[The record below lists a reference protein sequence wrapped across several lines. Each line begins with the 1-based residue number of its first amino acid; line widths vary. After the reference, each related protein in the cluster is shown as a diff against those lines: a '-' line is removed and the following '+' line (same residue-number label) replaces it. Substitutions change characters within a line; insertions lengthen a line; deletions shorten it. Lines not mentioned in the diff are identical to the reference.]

1 MDFMEFLSE
10 DAYDLAIIGGG
21 INGCG
26 IARDAAGRGLKVY
39 LCEQGDLGSATS
51 SASSKLLHG
60 GLRYLE
66 TREFRLVREA
76 LEERN
81 IVLSLAPHIAY
92 PLRFLLLYR
101 HRPKWKIRCGLLL
114 YDLLREKSEVFPR
127 SQAIAI
133 EDRAVFA
140 PTVKD
145 GFLYSDCWVDDSRLV
160 VLNAV
165 DAAKRG
171 AVIQTRTRC
180 VRARK
185 IDNVWRVT
193 VRKIDNAEST
203 IYAKILVNA
212 GGPWVTK
219 IFADVLDK
227 PPRRST
233 RLIKGGHIVVRRKPF
248 IPQDLA
254 YTLEHDDRRVVF
266 SLPFE
271 KEWRLIGTTEIPY
284 NGDPSHASVSE
295 EEIDY
300 LCRGVNRY
308 FKDAVRP
315 EDVIATYSGVR
326 PLLDDGNVAP
336 SLITRD
342 YSLDLDSTGLLS
354 IYGGKL
360 TTFRRLAEKTMTKL
374 APLLSCSPE
383 PWTGRQPLSGGDI
396 DDLALFEAQAR
407 QRYPWLDSVL
417 LERYIHTYGSSLE
430 LLLGSAKST
439 KDLGEHLG
447 DGLYETEVDYLRQ
460 REWAMTPEDVLWRR
474 TKLGLRAS
482 PETVRNLTRWFESL

>member
-1 MDFMEFLSE
+1 MEFLSQ

-66 TREFRLVREA
+66 TGQFRLVREA

-171 AVIQTRTRC
+171 AVIQTRIPAAYER
-180 VRARK
+180 
-185 IDNVWRVT
+185 
-193 VRKIDNAEST
+193 E
-203 IYAKILVNA
+203 
-212 GGPWVTK
+212 
-219 IFADVLDK
+219 
-227 PPRRST
+227 RST
-233 RLIKGGHIVVRRKPF
+233 
-248 IPQDLA
+248 
-254 YTLEHDDRRVVF
+254 T
-266 SLPFE
+266 
-271 KEWRLIGTTEIPY
+271 
-284 NGDPSHASVSE
+284 
-295 EEIDY
+295 
-300 LCRGVNRY
+300 
-308 FKDAVRP
+308 
-315 EDVIATYSGVR
+315 SGV
-326 PLLDDGNVAP
+326 
-336 SLITRD
+336 
-342 YSLDLDSTGLLS
+342 
-354 IYGGKL
+354 
-360 TTFRRLAEKTMTKL
+360 
-374 APLLSCSPE
+374 
-383 PWTGRQPLSGGDI
+383 
-396 DDLALFEAQAR
+396 
-407 QRYPWLDSVL
+407 
-417 LERYIHTYGSSLE
+417 
-430 LLLGSAKST
+430 
-439 KDLGEHLG
+439 
-447 DGLYETEVDYLRQ
+447 
-460 REWAMTPEDVLWRR
+460 
-474 TKLGLRAS
+474 
-482 PETVRNLTRWFESL
+482 